1 MAFAER
7 KYVQYNSV
15 NYMSDFHNNY
25 NVNSLFFNSNINNAK
40 HVTRLTIPMSCDSIS
55 CSTERFSIII
65 NSSQLITK
73 LAKSFVL

>member
-1 MAFAER
+1 MILYIPSMAFAER

-55 CSTERFSIII
+55 CSTERF
-65 NSSQLITK
+65 
-73 LAKSFVL
+73 FDHY